1 MLSPLMLDG
10 QASTR
15 IERPVEEVFAF
26 VSDPTNDVKWHSTVL
41 RAWRTSEGP
50 IGVGS
55 TFKWDAKF
63 LGRREADVETTG
75 YEPNR
80 AVATLVKSGWMQVV
94 VTYLVAAEGGA
105 TRITRRTEIPLPRA
119 LRWLEPP
126 LRPIARPFVSKD
138 NGEHL
143 RDLKKALERPA

>member
-1 MLSPLMLDG
+1 MLDG
-10 QASTR
+10 ENSTR

-26 VSDPTNDVKWHSTVL
+26 VSDPTNDVKWHSTLL

-50 IGVGS
+50 IGLGS

-63 LGRREADVETTG
+63 LGRREADVEITT

-94 VTYLVAAEGGA
+94 VTYLVAPENGA
-105 TRITRRTEIPLPRA
+105 TRITRRTDVPLPRL
-119 LRWLEPP
+119 LRWLEP
-126 LRPIARPFVSKD
+126 LVRPIARPFANKD
-138 NGEHL
+138 NRDHL
-143 RDLKKALERPA
+143 RDLKEALELPV